1 MVRSMQAR
9 PQEERPQQPL
19 EMAGHRQGR
28 TKGTMMREKGLPNT
42 VARVTPVAAAAV
54 TVNPATTCA
63 KNHDNFWGKVKT

>member
-28 TKGTMMREKGLPNT
+28 VKGTMTRAKGLPNT
-42 VARVTPVAAAAV
+42 VARVAPAAAAAV
-54 TVNPATTCA
+54 TVNPAATCS
-63 KNHDNFWGKVKT
+63 KTAIA

>member
-1 MVRSMQAR
+1 MQAR
-9 PQEERPQQPL
+9 PQEERLQQPL

-28 TKGTMMREKGLPNT
+28 MKGTMTREKGLPNT

-63 KNHDNFWGKVKT
+63 KNSNSLTLQSLYMFV